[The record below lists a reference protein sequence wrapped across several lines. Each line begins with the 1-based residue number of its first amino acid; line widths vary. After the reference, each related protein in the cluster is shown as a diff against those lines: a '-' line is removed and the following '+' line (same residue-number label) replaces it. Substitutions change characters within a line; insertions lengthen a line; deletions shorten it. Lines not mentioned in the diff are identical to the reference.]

1 LYPGVP
7 RAHAARIVSRM
18 EEKHA
23 DFYQNLR
30 ARIADW
36 LANQGEGYRHAR
48 LLLVAPDLFHL
59 LCRLALDK
67 RVPAPAK
74 AKLAGAIAY
83 FVSPLDIVPE
93 LVLGPIGFLDDIA
106 VAAYALNSVINSG
119 QGEIAKELWAGDGDV
134 LTLIQQIL
142 GATDE
147 MLGPSVWKKLRS
159 LFE

>member
-1 LYPGVP
+1 M
-7 RAHAARIVSRM
+7 SSTM
-18 EEKHA
+18 EDKHA
-23 DFYQNLR
+23 DFYQALR
-30 ARIADW
+30 GRIADW
-36 LANQGEGYRHAR
+36 LAKQGEGYRHAQ

-83 FVSPLDIVPE
+83 FVSPLDVMPE

-106 VAAYALNSVINSG
+106 VAAFALNSVVNAG
-119 QGEIAKELWAGDGDV
+119 QGEIAKELWAGDGD
-134 LTLIQQIL
+134 LLALIQQIV
-142 GATDE
+142 GATDD
-147 MLGPSVWKKLRS
+147 MLGAGVWKKLRS